1 MRGEVIW
8 NERKE
13 TKQSSNGYIISMNS
27 RRKRCMIRKFENYS
41 AEPKNDMDYTAGH
54 YYKKWNNFEQGQPG
68 W

>member
-1 MRGEVIW
+1 MIW

-27 RRKRCMIRKFENYS
+27 RRKRCIIRKFENYS

-54 YYKKWNNFEQGQPG
+54 YYKK
-68 W
+68 